1 MNHLMDRLINLIKKS
16 FDLDFDITQDTPLI
30 SSGVI
35 DSLRVALLLSVLERE
50 YGKTIN
56 TRDVG
61 TDNFDTPKQIE
72 KFLKKI

>member
-1 MNHLMDRLINLIKKS
+1 MDRLVNLIKKS
-16 FDLDFDITQDTPLI
+16 FDLDIDINQDTPLI

-50 YGKTIN
+50 YGKVIN